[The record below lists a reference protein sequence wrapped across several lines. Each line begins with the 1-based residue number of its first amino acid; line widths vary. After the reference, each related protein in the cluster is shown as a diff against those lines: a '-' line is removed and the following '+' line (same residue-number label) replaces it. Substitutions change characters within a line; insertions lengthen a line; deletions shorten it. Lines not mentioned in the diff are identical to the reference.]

1 MLCLRWS
8 SKNCNFLIFKK
19 DLTYWKTRP
28 VERATWIFGDAEEIG
43 SDPGGIL
50 WAHAKISQRRTL
62 RTNFWRWTWS
72 GTRYRVPRLALLSRD
87 LKTPAVT
94 KKKIII
100 NLHPIRFLFFFN
112 FFYIYIFYF
121 CQLSCLLCLVA
132 AHKMAHRLFRFG
144 RLHATRA
151 VFWSS

>member
-8 SKNCNFLIFKK
+8 PKNCNVLIFKK

-28 VERATWIFGDAEEIG
+28 VERATWIFGDAEGIG

-62 RTNFWRWTWS
+62 RTNFRRWTWS

-87 LKTPAVT
+87 RKTPAVT
-94 KKKIII
+94 KKK
-100 NLHPIRFLFFFN
+100 NNNKLAPDTFSFFF
-112 FFYIYIFYF
+112 FHIYSFYF